1 MPAERKFF
9 AIIMSRLNA
18 TEEPSIFDLTQ
29 YNQAVQPYWKLK
41 IYVRA
46 TESQKRYIK
55 ELER

>member
-1 MPAERKFF
+1 
-9 AIIMSRLNA
+9 MSRLNA